1 MELEAEESSVPA
13 LHAPQQTVS
22 TPTEVKV
29 EEADADDKEFQAPD
43 EDHERDLQLDVQM
56 EAEEGEVKTD
66 SEDEGLLADVD
77 VPIEELLARYGYGQ
91 DVLSTLQVPKA
102 NQSTAEDGVPASAA
116 DRSADVSEPNG
127 AHENN
132 GLSVR
137 RSGRVRKVKQFRD
150 SFSPVAKMS
159 SNLEKGPSGEE
170 GEPEEEDEEED
181 EEDTFQPTS
190 DDAVVRTPFLLRG
203 QLRPYQQAGLEWLA
217 GLYKNKVNG
226 ILADEMGL
234 GCVYV
239 HFRSLKFI

>member
-1 MELEAEESSVPA
+1 
-13 LHAPQQTVS
+13 
-22 TPTEVKV
+22 
-29 EEADADDKEFQAPD
+29 
-43 EDHERDLQLDVQM
+43 
-56 EAEEGEVKTD
+56 
-66 SEDEGLLADVD
+66 
-77 VPIEELLARYGYGQ
+77 
-91 DVLSTLQVPKA
+91 
-102 NQSTAEDGVPASAA
+102 
-116 DRSADVSEPNG
+116 
-127 AHENN
+127 
-132 GLSVR
+132 
-137 RSGRVRKVKQFRD
+137 
-150 SFSPVAKMS
+150 MS

-170 GEPEEEDEEED
+170 GEPEEEEDDEEEEDEEED